1 MKKKGLPL
9 LIGIVALVL
18 LVVLYVM
25 LVRHNTKTEEEAE
38 DTTVKVF
45 DLESEDV
52 ASVRF
57 TLDGEEET
65 FTLEDDTWS
74 LASDAA
80 FEVDSSKMTTLLDT
94 VTAMAA
100 TRTLENVTDLSEYGL
115 DEPVQTMVLTM
126 ADGTVY
132 TICWGSTNDMT
143 GDDYVYIKE
152 MEGVVYTVD
161 YTVLDAL
168 GETIEDYRAEEET
181 TTEESSQEEETTE
194 DETSEEVTEETTE
207 DETEE

>member
-9 LIGIVALVL
+9 LIGVVALVL
-18 LVVLYVM
+18 LTVLYVM
-25 LVRHNTKTEEEAE
+25 LVRHNTETEEE

-45 DLESEDV
+45 DLDTGDV
-52 ASVRF
+52 AAVRF
-57 TLDGEEET
+57 SLDGEEET
-65 FTLEDDTWS
+65 FTLKDDTWS

-80 FEVDSSKMTTLLDT
+80 FEVDSSKMSSLLDA

-100 TRTLENVTDLSEYGL
+100 TRTLDNVTDLSEYGL

-132 TICWGSTNDMT
+132 TICWGSSNDMT

-152 MEGVVYTVD
+152 KEDVVYTVD
-161 YTVLDAL
+161 YSILDAL
-168 GETIEDYRAEEET
+168 GETLEDYRAQEET
-181 TTEESSQEEETTE
+181 TTEEEP
-194 DETSEEVTEETTE
+194 SEAVTEETTE
-207 DETEE
+207 NETQE

>member
-9 LIGIVALVL
+9 LIGVVALAL
-18 LVVLYVM
+18 LTVLYVL
-25 LVRHNTKTEEEAE
+25 LVRHNTETEESE

-45 DLESEDV
+45 DLDAGDV
-52 ASVRF
+52 AAVRF

-80 FEVDSSKMTTLLDT
+80 FEVDSSKMSTLLDT

-100 TRTLENVTDLSEYGL
+100 TRTLDNVTDLSEYGL

-132 TICWGSTNDMT
+132 TICWGSSNDMT

-152 MEGVVYTVD
+152 KENVVYTVD
-161 YTVLDAL
+161 YSILDAL
-168 GETIEDYRAEEET
+168 GETLEDYRAEEET
-181 TTEESSQEEETTE
+181 TTEE
-194 DETSEEVTEETTE
+194 ETSEAVTEETTE
-207 DETEE
+207 NETQE

>member
-152 MEGVVYTVD
+152 TESVVYTVD

-181 TTEESSQEEETTE
+181 TTE

>member
-9 LIGIVALVL
+9 LIGVVVLALL
-18 LVVLYVM
+18 TVLYVM
-25 LVRHNTKTEEEAE
+25 LVRHNTETEEE

-45 DLESEDV
+45 DLDTGDV
-52 ASVRF
+52 AAVRF

-65 FTLEDDTWS
+65 FTLKDDTWS

-80 FEVDSSKMTTLLDT
+80 FEVDSSKMSTLLDT

-100 TRTLENVTDLSEYGL
+100 TRTLDNVTDLSEYGL

-132 TICWGSTNDMT
+132 TICWGSSNDMT

-152 MEGVVYTVD
+152 KEDVVYTVD
-161 YTVLDAL
+161 YSILDAL
-168 GETIEDYRAEEET
+168 GETLEDYRAQEET
-181 TTEESSQEEETTE
+181 TTEEEP
-194 DETSEEVTEETTE
+194 SEAVTEETTE
-207 DETEE
+207 NETQE

>member
-52 ASVRF
+52 TSVQF

-74 LASDAA
+74 LASDAT

-143 GDDYVYIKE
+143 GDYYVYIKE

-194 DETSEEVTEETTE
+194 DETEE
-207 DETEE
+207 

>member
-9 LIGIVALVL
+9 LIGVVALAL
-18 LVVLYVM
+18 LTVLYVM
-25 LVRHNTKTEEEAE
+25 LVRHNTETEEE

-45 DLESEDV
+45 DLDTGDV
-52 ASVRF
+52 AAVRF

-65 FTLEDDTWS
+65 FTLKDDTWS

-80 FEVDSSKMTTLLDT
+80 FEVDSSKMSTLLDT

-100 TRTLENVTDLSEYGL
+100 TRTLDNVTDLSEYGL

-132 TICWGSTNDMT
+132 TICWGSSNDMT

-152 MEGVVYTVD
+152 KEDVVYTVD
-161 YTVLDAL
+161 YSILDAL
-168 GETIEDYRAEEET
+168 GETLEDYRAQEET
-181 TTEESSQEEETTE
+181 TTEEEP
-194 DETSEEVTEETTE
+194 SEAVTEETTE
-207 DETEE
+207 NETQE

>member
-1 MKKKGLPL
+1 MKKKGLSL

-152 MEGVVYTVD
+152 TESVVYTVD

-181 TTEESSQEEETTE
+181 TTE

>member
-9 LIGIVALVL
+9 LIGVVALAL
-18 LVVLYVM
+18 LTVLYVM
-25 LVRHNTKTEEEAE
+25 LVRHNTETEEE

-45 DLESEDV
+45 DLDTGDV
-52 ASVRF
+52 AAVRF

-65 FTLEDDTWS
+65 FTLKGDTWS

-80 FEVDSSKMTTLLDT
+80 FEVDSSKMSTLLDT

-100 TRTLENVTDLSEYGL
+100 TRTLDNVTDLSEYGL

-132 TICWGSTNDMT
+132 TICWGSSNDMT

-152 MEGVVYTVD
+152 KEDVVYTVD
-161 YTVLDAL
+161 YSILDAL
-168 GETIEDYRAEEET
+168 GETLEDYRAQEET
-181 TTEESSQEEETTE
+181 TTEE
-194 DETSEEVTEETTE
+194 ETSEAVTEETTE
-207 DETEE
+207 NETQE

>member
-52 ASVRF
+52 ASVQF

-152 MEGVVYTVD
+152 MESVVYTVD

-194 DETSEEVTEETTE
+194 DETEE
-207 DETEE
+207 

>member
-9 LIGIVALVL
+9 LIGVVALAL
-18 LVVLYVM
+18 LTVLYVM
-25 LVRHNTKTEEEAE
+25 LVKHNTETEEE

-45 DLESEDV
+45 DLDAGDV
-52 ASVRF
+52 AAVRF

-80 FEVDSSKMTTLLDT
+80 FEVDSSKMSTLLDT

-100 TRTLENVTDLSEYGL
+100 TRTLDNVTDLSEYGL
-115 DEPVQTMVLTM
+115 DEPVQTLVLTM
-126 ADGTVY
+126 AGGTVY
-132 TICWGSTNDMT
+132 TICWGSSNDIT

-152 MEGVVYTVD
+152 KENVVYTVD
-161 YTVLDAL
+161 YSILDAL
-168 GETIEDYRAEEET
+168 GETLEDYRAEEET
-181 TTEESSQEEETTE
+181 ATEDSSQEEETTE
-194 DETSEEVTEETTE
+194 KETSEAVTEETTE
-207 DETEE
+207 NETQE

>member
-9 LIGIVALVL
+9 LIGVVVLALL
-18 LVVLYVM
+18 TVLYVM
-25 LVRHNTKTEEEAE
+25 LVRHNTETEEE

-45 DLESEDV
+45 DLDTGDV
-52 ASVRF
+52 AAVRF
-57 TLDGEEET
+57 SLDGEEET
-65 FTLEDDTWS
+65 FTLKDDTWS

-80 FEVDSSKMTTLLDT
+80 FEVDSSKMSSLLDA

-100 TRTLENVTDLSEYGL
+100 TRTLDNVTDLSEYGL

-132 TICWGSTNDMT
+132 TICWGSSNDMT

-152 MEGVVYTVD
+152 KEDVVYTVD
-161 YTVLDAL
+161 YSILDAL
-168 GETIEDYRAEEET
+168 GETLEDYRAQEET
-181 TTEESSQEEETTE
+181 TTEEEP
-194 DETSEEVTEETTE
+194 SEAVTEETTE
-207 DETEE
+207 NETQE